1 MNLNPLFNQF
11 SKPYKSTLVLLSI
24 SLVVLCL
31 TNCSP
36 QTSAPASIDPTA
48 TPGSMSQPSTGSIS
62 ANGVLLPNRQLLLS
76 FGVGGVVESV
86 SAGLGESVQAGQ
98 ILVQLDTTEAQIAVT
113 QAEIELNA
121 AQENL
126 TLVEASIPAE
136 QKVAK
141 SSAALELMTAQQA
154 LEKLY
159 FNADTAKAAAFNK
172 LVAANQ
178 AVGEAKYQLYYFN
191 IPSTLSGLD
200 PVEALELAKEKLDRA
215 RADYEP
221 YKNQP
226 DSEEIQP
233 NRNPSPQ
240 DEQQQRLKDR
250 LAGAQRDYN
259 AAMRQIEL
267 DASLAD
273 AEVGLADA
281 VLVYERLQDGPDP
294 DEVALA
300 ESRVANAQ
308 AQFDLV
314 SNESQT
320 AEKLALGQAS
330 VEAAR
335 AHLQATQMQRDQLT
349 LSAPLEGMISAIH
362 IDESEW
368 AMPGAVVIE
377 MLDLSSWLV
386 ETKNVG
392 ELQIGLVNIGQ
403 QAQVRFNTFQ
413 GETVSGQVIAI
424 SPQAVVQQGD
434 ITYTLVIA
442 LEPTDLNLRP
452 GMTARVEIMIE

>member
-1 MNLNPLFNQF
+1 MNINTLFNQF
-11 SKPYKSTLVLLSI
+11 IKAYKSILVLLTI
-24 SLVVLCL
+24 SLVALCL

-36 QTSAPASIDPTA
+36 QISAPASIEPTA

-62 ANGVLLPNRQLLLS
+62 ANGVLLPNRELLLS

-86 SAGLGESVQAGQ
+86 SVGLGESVQAGQ
-98 ILVQLDTTEAQIAVT
+98 TLVQLDTTKAQITVV
-113 QAEIELNA
+113 QAENELNA
-121 AQENL
+121 AHENL

-136 QKVAK
+136 QKAAK
-141 SSAALELMTAQQA
+141 SSATLELLAAQQA

-159 FNADTAKAAAFNK
+159 STADTAKAETFNR

-178 AVGEAKYQLYYFN
+178 AVGEVKYQLYYFN

-200 PVEALELAKEKLDRA
+200 PVEALELAKEKLDQA

-221 YKNQP
+221 YKNQT
-226 DSEEIQP
+226 DSEEYQP

-240 DEQQQRLKDR
+240 DEHQQRLKDM

-267 DASLAD
+267 EASLAD

-294 DEVALA
+294 DEIALV
-300 ESRVANAQ
+300 ESRVSKAQ

-314 SNESQT
+314 SGESQT
-320 AEKLALGQAS
+320 AEKLALAQAS

-335 AHLQATQMQRDQLT
+335 AQLQAAQMQLDQLT
-349 LSAPLEGMISAIH
+349 LNAPIEGMISVIY
-362 IDESEW
+362 IDEGEW

-392 ELQIGLVNIGQ
+392 ELQIGQVHIGQ
-403 QAQVRFNTFQ
+403 RAQVRFNTFQ